1 MALPSR
7 PLTGEQIRAIIDA
20 QKVVDDERVAMEMLL
35 GAKWVDPSF
44 GMPGYFHKIYR
55 TIEGIMVYTH
65 EKFYDK
71 NGNEIENPW
80 RTRKGAEG
88 KRVSA
93 QYPYRP
99 TK

>member
-1 MALPSR
+1 MALGQISSEQLKEWLAKETKER
-7 PLTGEQIRAIIDA
+7 ERLT
-20 QKVVDDERVAMEMLL
+20 AMEMLL

-65 EKFYDK
+65 ERFYDK
-71 NGNEIENPW
+71 DGNEIENPW